1 MAINRPNVFSPAQSS
16 TPDFFFDVARGAYG
30 DFYQTLNIA
39 GYKTAIGTAD
49 EIISFQSGFEPYVAD
64 TYKTIVSNST
74 QDQTAGTGAKTVRV
88 TGVDASGDF
97 LQQTVTMTGA
107 VPVTFPVAYTFVNE
121 VKVMTA
127 GTNYNN
133 VGTLTIENA
142 PSGDSIDIA
151 PNTGRSQFGAYL
163 VPNGYR
169 LVVMSSDF
177 TIANADVDC
186 NVTITM
192 RKYRGIIEGA
202 PVAEIV
208 YRGVTSL
215 DNAHEQGSFF
225 QSTFPL
231 LFNPGEM
238 VTYWA
243 QSSAASNSIAAVQGY
258 GVLMQDS

>member
-1 MAINRPNVFSPAQSS
+1 MPINRPNVFSPAQSS

-39 GYKTAIGTAD
+39 GYKEAIGTAE
-49 EIISFQSGFEPYVAD
+49 EIISFQSGFEPYVSE

-74 QDQTAGTGAKTVRV
+74 QDQLTGTGAQTVQV
-88 TGVDASGDF
+88 TGVDASGNF
-97 LQQTVTMTGA
+97 LQQTVTLTGA
-107 VPVTFPVAYTFVNE
+107 VAVTFPTAYAFVNE
-121 VKVMTA
+121 VKVLTA
-127 GTNYNN
+127 GNNYNN

-142 PSGDSIDIA
+142 PGVESIDIA

-163 VPNGYR
+163 VPNGFR
-169 LVVMSSDF
+169 LVIMSSDF
-177 TIANADVDC
+177 TVANADVDC
-186 NVTITM
+186 NVTVTM
-192 RKYRGIIEGA
+192 RKYSGIISGA
-202 PVAEIV
+202 PVAHIV

-225 QSTFPL
+225 QSQFPL

-243 QSSAASNSIAAVQGY
+243 KSSAASNSIAAVQGY